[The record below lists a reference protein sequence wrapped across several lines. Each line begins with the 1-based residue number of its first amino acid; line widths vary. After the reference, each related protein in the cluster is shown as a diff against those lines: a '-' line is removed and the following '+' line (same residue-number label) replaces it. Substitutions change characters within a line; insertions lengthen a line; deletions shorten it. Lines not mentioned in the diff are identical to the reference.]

1 MIDSAGPMSTTI
13 DGAQPIAALIV
24 ATWYPAIDDPGRGRF
39 VADQVEALA
48 ATGDVLPLVASFDI
62 AYAENEAGARRA
74 RHVTNYLRSA
84 MPDRKDVVSP
94 GGWPATP
101 TIPTARLPTPEPYGR
116 ASIPAGE
123 EADLRREA
131 LELLVDEL
139 DTGGLRGVVHAH
151 TAYPD
156 GFAAAG
162 AAARLGWPLVI
173 TEHASFVARQLRQP
187 EHRIR
192 YLEAVG
198 AAASF
203 ITVSETLGAE
213 LVEAIPVLA
222 DKLEVVPN
230 TISIEA
236 FEPGDRAE
244 RHPDE
249 LIFVGNRKE
258 KKGMV
263 VLLRAFADVL
273 EERPSATLR
282 LIGRSPT
289 DAEELRWQSLAA
301 DFGIAHAVSF
311 EGPTD
316 RDGVAAA
323 LRRASL
329 FVHPSPRETF
339 GVVTLEALASGL
351 PVVATQSG
359 GISHILA
366 DRRLGEL
373 VPAQDPRMLARAVV
387 RTLDR
392 LDGFDPA
399 TLRGAVAQFSG
410 DAVAPRIVNLY
421 ERVLAKADVLSNP
434 REGSGRIHW
443 SGEAVAID
451 GQIVVLAHDTDR
463 AARML
468 RGAERELLQRIILV
482 THGDG
487 ASEVLPEGIGRV
499 IRTWDHVQEQLRH
512 RGLTGPR
519 GRLPARIARIASD
532 PIGWIRRR
540 VLKHDSRERRWQAT
554 VAGIAHALSADGIG
568 SRSGAVPEV
577 ICLDVVD
584 YTVAAP
590 LIDAGRLRAAA
601 GGLSWLGDRWFAM
614 HPRPPSAAAAD
625 ETTPGSSAARG
636 R

>member
-1 MIDSAGPMSTTI
+1 MSTST
-13 DGAQPIAALIV
+13 DGAQPIAALLV

-39 VADQVEALA
+39 VADQAEALA
-48 ATGDVLPLVASFDI
+48 ATGDVRPLVASFDI
-62 AYAENEAGARRA
+62 AYAENSAGARRA
-74 RHVTNYLRSA
+74 RHVTNHLRA
-84 MPDRKDVVSP
+84 ALTDRTDVVSP
-94 GGWPATP
+94 GAWPATP
-101 TIPTARLPTPEPYGR
+101 TIPIARLPTPEPYGR
-116 ASIPAGE
+116 ASIPPGE
-123 EADLRREA
+123 EADRRREA
-131 LELLVDEL
+131 LELLVDGL
-139 DTGGLRGVVHAH
+139 DTSGLRGVVHAH

-162 AAARLGWPLVI
+162 AARRLGWPLVI

-187 EHRIR
+187 EHRTR
-192 YLEAVG
+192 YLEAAE

-203 ITVSETLGAE
+203 IAVSETLGAE
-213 LVEAIPVLA
+213 LVAAIPELA
-222 DKLEVVPN
+222 GKLEVVPN
-230 TISIEA
+230 TISVEA
-236 FEPGDRAE
+236 FEPRGHIE

-289 DAEELRWQSLAA
+289 PAEERQWQTLAV
-301 DFGIAHAVSF
+301 DLGIAHAVHF
-311 EGPTD
+311 DGPTD
-316 RDGVAAA
+316 RVGVAAA

-329 FVHPSPRETF
+329 FVHASPRETF

-359 GISHILA
+359 GISQILE

-373 VPAQDPRMLARAVV
+373 VPPQDPRMLARAVI

-392 LDGFDPA
+392 LDEFDPA
-399 TLRGAVAQFSG
+399 TLRAAVARFSG
-410 DAVAPRIVNLY
+410 ESVAPRIVHLY
-421 ERVLAKADVLSNP
+421 ERVLAEADVPSNP
-434 REGSGRIHW
+434 RAGSGRIHW
-443 SGEAVAID
+443 AGEAVAID
-451 GQIVVLAHDTDR
+451 GQVVVLAHDTDR

-468 RGAERELLQRIILV
+468 RGAQPELLDRIILV

-487 ASEVLPEGIGRV
+487 ASTVLPEGIGRV
-499 IRTWDHVQEQLRH
+499 IRTRDHVPEQLRR

-519 GRLPARIARIASD
+519 GRLPARIARVASD

-540 VLKHDSRERRWQAT
+540 VLRQDSGERRWQAT
-554 VAGIAHALSADGIG
+554 VAGIAHALSAEDLS
-568 SRSGAVPEV
+568 SRSGAVPDV
-577 ICLDVVD
+577 ICLDVLD

-590 LIDAGRLRAAA
+590 LIDAGRVRAAP
-601 GGLSWLGDRWFAM
+601 GGLSWLGDRWSSM
-614 HPRPPSAAAAD
+614 HPRPPSAADAD
-625 ETTPGSSAARG
+625 EATPGVSAAS
-636 R
+636 

>member
-1 MIDSAGPMSTTI
+1 MSTST
-13 DGAQPIAALIV
+13 DGAQPIAALLV

-39 VADQVEALA
+39 VADQAEALA
-48 ATGDVLPLVASFDI
+48 RTGDVRPLVASFDI
-62 AYAENEAGARRA
+62 AYAENSAGARRA
-74 RHVTNYLRSA
+74 RSVTDHLRA
-84 MPDRKDVVSP
+84 ALTDRTDVVSP

-101 TIPTARLPTPEPYGR
+101 TIPIARLPTPEPYGR

-123 EADLRREA
+123 EADRRREA
-131 LELLVDEL
+131 LELLVDGL
-139 DTGGLRGVVHAH
+139 DTGGVRGVVHAH

-162 AAARLGWPLVI
+162 AARRLGWPLVI

-187 EHRIR
+187 EHRSR
-192 YLEAVG
+192 YLEAAG

-203 ITVSETLGAE
+203 IAVSETLGAE
-213 LVEAIPVLA
+213 LVAAIPELA
-222 DKLEVVPN
+222 GKMEVVPN
-230 TISIEA
+230 TISVEA
-236 FEPGDRAE
+236 FEPRGHIE

-289 DAEELRWQSLAA
+289 PAEERQWQSLAS
-301 DFGIAHAVSF
+301 DLGIAHAVHF
-311 EGPTD
+311 EGPAD
-316 RDGVAAA
+316 RAGVAAA
-323 LRRASL
+323 LQRATL
-329 FVHPSPRETF
+329 FVHASPRETF
-339 GVVTLEALASGL
+339 GVVTLEALAAGL

-359 GISHILA
+359 GISQILE

-373 VPAQDPRMLARAVV
+373 VPPQDPRMLARAVV

-392 LDGFDPA
+392 LDEFDPA
-399 TLRGAVAQFSG
+399 TLRAAAARFSG
-410 DAVAPRIVNLY
+410 ESVAPRIVRLY
-421 ERVLAKADVLSNP
+421 EEVLTRADVPSTHGT
-434 REGSGRIHW
+434 GSGRVRW
-443 SGEAVAID
+443 TGQAVAFD
-451 GQIVVLAHDTDR
+451 GQILVLAHDTDR

-468 RGAERELLQRIILV
+468 RGAQPDLLERIILV

-487 ASEVLPEGIGRV
+487 TSEVLPAGIGRV
-499 IRTWDHVQEQLRH
+499 IRTRDHVPEQLRR

-519 GRLPARIARIASD
+519 GRLPARIARVASD

-540 VLKHDSRERRWQAT
+540 ILKQDPGERRWEAT
-554 VAGIAHALSADGIG
+554 VAGIALALSDVDLAGPL
-568 SRSGAVPEV
+568 GASPEV
-577 ICLDVVD
+577 VCLDVLD

-590 LIDAGRLRAAA
+590 LIDAGRVRPAP
-601 GGLSWLGDRWFAM
+601 GGLSWLADRWASM
-614 HPRPPSAAAAD
+614 HPRPPSAAD
-625 ETTPGSSAARG
+625 GGTPGASAPS
-636 R
+636 

>member
-1 MIDSAGPMSTTI
+1 MSTST
-13 DGAQPIAALIV
+13 DGAQPIAALLV

-39 VADQVEALA
+39 VADQAEALA
-48 ATGDVLPLVASFDI
+48 ATGDVRPLVASFDI
-62 AYAENEAGARRA
+62 AYAENSAGARRA
-74 RHVTNYLRSA
+74 RHVTNQLRA
-84 MPDRKDVVSP
+84 ALTDRTDVVSP

-101 TIPTARLPTPEPYGR
+101 TIPIARLPTPEPYGR
-116 ASIPAGE
+116 ASIPPGE
-123 EADLRREA
+123 EADRRREA
-131 LELLVDEL
+131 LELLVDGL
-139 DTGGLRGVVHAH
+139 DTSGLRGVVHAH

-162 AAARLGWPLVI
+162 AARRLGWPLVI

-187 EHRIR
+187 EHRSR
-192 YLEAVG
+192 YLEAAG

-203 ITVSETLGAE
+203 IAVSETLGAE
-213 LVEAIPVLA
+213 LVAAIPELA

-230 TISIEA
+230 TISVDA
-236 FEPGDRAE
+236 FEPRGRIE

-289 DAEELRWQSLAA
+289 AAEERQWQSLAA
-301 DFGIAHAVSF
+301 DLGIADAVHF

-323 LRRASL
+323 LQRASL
-329 FVHPSPRETF
+329 FVHASPRETF

-359 GISHILA
+359 GISQILE

-373 VPAQDPRMLARAVV
+373 VPAQDPRMLARAVL

-392 LDGFDPA
+392 LDEFDPA
-399 TLRGAVAQFSG
+399 TLRAAVARFSG
-410 DAVAPRIVNLY
+410 DSVAPRIVRLY
-421 ERVLAKADVLSNP
+421 EHVLAKGNMPSNARAD
-434 REGSGRIHW
+434 SGPIPW
-443 SGEAVAID
+443 TGQAVAID
-451 GQIVVLAHDTDR
+451 GPILVLAHDTDR

-468 RGAERELLQRIILV
+468 RGAEPELLERIILV

-487 ASEVLPEGIGRV
+487 TSEVLPEGIGRV
-499 IRTWDHVQEQLRH
+499 IRTREHVPEQLRRH
-512 RGLTGPR
+512 GLTGPR
-519 GRLPARIARIASD
+519 GRLPARIARVASD

-540 VLKHDSRERRWQAT
+540 VLKHDRGERRWQAT
-554 VAGIAHALSADGIG
+554 VAGIAHALSGEDLGN
-568 SRSGAVPEV
+568 STGAVPDV
-577 ICLDVVD
+577 VCLDVLD
-584 YTVAAP
+584 YAVAAP
-590 LIDAGRLRAAA
+590 LIDEGRVRPAP
-601 GGLSWLGDRWFAM
+601 GGLSWLADRWASV
-614 HPRPPSAAAAD
+614 HPRPPSAGSAD
-625 ETTPGSSAARG
+625 GTTLEVSASS
-636 R
+636 